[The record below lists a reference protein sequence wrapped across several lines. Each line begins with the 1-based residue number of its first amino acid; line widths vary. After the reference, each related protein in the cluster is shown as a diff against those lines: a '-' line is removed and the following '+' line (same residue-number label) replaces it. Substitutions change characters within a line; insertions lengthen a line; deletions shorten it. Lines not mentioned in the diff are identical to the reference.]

1 MMGNQHEEEDLGN
14 RKERSEQE
22 TFWTRAVTVNFSLLS
37 HNRNEIQWLE
47 QEARPA

>member
-1 MMGNQHEEEDLGN
+1 MKKKTLGEGK
-14 RKERSEQE
+14 RETREQE
-22 TFWTRAVTVNFSLLS
+22 MLQTRVVTVNFSLLN